1 MDRESGHNVASA
13 DGESVGEAGA
23 IAVEAKGALEARP
36 SPVLVTGASGFVGSA
51 IAAALRARGHDVR
64 VLVAS
69 IEPAHQSRSRRHGV
83 RGRPPRS
90 RLAGGGAEGRPLPL
104 SRRRRLSALGARP
117 GRDPPQQCRGNA
129 AHHGGGAPRRRRAH
143 RLHQQ
148 RRDPEA
154 HRRRRRDG
162 GRAARR
168 RRGDR
173 RLQAQQGRGR
183 ASGRGHGPARRAA
196 GRHRQSVDADRPAR
210 RAADADR
217 PHHRRGRVGTHA
229 GLRGHGAQPRPCR

>member
-1 MDRESGHNVASA
+1 MR
-13 DGESVGEAGA
+13 
-23 IAVEAKGALEARP
+23 LLRP
-36 SPVLVTGASGFVGSA
+36 SSSPAR
-51 IAAALRARGHDVR
+51 AAFSVPPSPRALRARGHDVR
-64 VLVAS
+64 VLVRPS
-69 IEPAHQSRSRRHGV
+69 SPRDKSRSRRHCV

-90 RLAGGGAEGRPLPL
+90 RLPGGGAEGRPLSL

-117 GRDPPQQCRGNA
+117 GRDPPQQYRGNA

-162 GRAARR
+162 GSSSRR

-183 ASGRGHGPARRAA
+183 ASGRGHDPARRLA
-196 GRHRQSVDADRPAR
+196 GGDRQPVDADRPAR

-217 PHHRRGRVGTHA
+217 PHHRRGRIGTHA
-229 GLRGHGAQPRPCR
+229 GLRRHGAQPRACR